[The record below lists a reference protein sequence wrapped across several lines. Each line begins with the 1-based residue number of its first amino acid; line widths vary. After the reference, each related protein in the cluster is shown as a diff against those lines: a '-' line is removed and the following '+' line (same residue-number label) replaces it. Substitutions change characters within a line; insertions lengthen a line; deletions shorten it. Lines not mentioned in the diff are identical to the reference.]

1 MIQAAQVESSE
12 VLRTPDAGGP
22 ILGTSGVTKR
32 WGRSQAPIL
41 DGVDFELQRGAL
53 VGLQGANGAG
63 KTTFLRIL
71 AGLFLPDS
79 GTVSL
84 DGLDPVRH
92 RRAYQRRL
100 GFVAAGQGALY
111 ARMSVKGHL
120 EYWARLALLPPG
132 DRPLAVERAL
142 ERFDLLPLAG
152 NRVDRLSMGQRQRVR
167 LAMGFLHG
175 PDVVLLD
182 EPGNSLDEAGLDRL
196 HSAIED
202 FRGRG
207 KTLLWC
213 SPSVRGLG
221 LEFDAL
227 YELVNGKPVH
237 L

>member
-1 MIQAAQVESSE
+1 MSHAAQVESPE
-12 VLRTPDAGGP
+12 IVRLQDAGGA
-22 ILGTSGVTKR
+22 ILSASGVTKR
-32 WGRSQAPIL
+32 WARGQAPIL

-53 VGLQGANGAG
+53 IGLQGANGAG

-71 AGLFLPDS
+71 AGLFLPES
-79 GTVSL
+79 GSVSL

-100 GFVAAGQGALY
+100 GFVPAGQGALY

-120 EYWARLALLPPG
+120 EYWARLALLPPA
-132 DRPLAVERAL
+132 DRGMAVEVAL
-142 ERFDLLPLAG
+142 GRFDLLPLAG

-182 EPGNSLDEAGLDRL
+182 EPSNSLDEAGLDRL
-196 HSAIED
+196 HTVIDD
-202 FRGRG
+202 FRGSG
-207 KTLLWC
+207 KTVLWC
-213 SPSVRGLG
+213 GPTVRGVG
-221 LEFDAL
+221 LEFDVL
-227 YELVNGKPVH
+227 HELVNGKLVR

>member
-1 MIQAAQVESSE
+1 MTAAQVEAPE
-12 VLRTPDAGGP
+12 VVRLPDAGGA
-22 ILGTSGVTKR
+22 ILRASGVTKR
-32 WGRSQAPIL
+32 WGRGQAPIL
-41 DGVDFELQRGAL
+41 DGVDLELQRGAL
-53 VGLQGANGAG
+53 IGLQGANGAG
-63 KTTFLRIL
+63 KTTLLRIL

-84 DGLDPVRH
+84 DGLDPVRQ

-111 ARMSVKGHL
+111 ARMTVKGHL
-120 EYWARLALLPPG
+120 EYWAQIALLPPG
-132 DRPLAVERAL
+132 DRTTAVDLAL
-142 ERFDLLPLAG
+142 GQFDLLPLAG
-152 NRVDRLSMGQRQRVR
+152 NRVDRLSTGQRQRVR

-196 HSAIED
+196 HAAID
-202 FRGRG
+202 DLRGNG
-207 KTLLWC
+207 KTVLWC
-213 SPSVRGLG
+213 GPSVRDLG

-227 YELVNGKPVH
+227 HELVDGRLVR

>member
-1 MIQAAQVESSE
+1 MTHAAQVEPPE
-12 VLRTPDAGGP
+12 VVRLPDAGGA
-22 ILGTSGVTKR
+22 ILSAFGVTKR
-32 WGRSQAPIL
+32 WRRNQAPIL
-41 DGVDFELQRGAL
+41 DGLDFELPRGSL
-53 VGLQGANGAG
+53 IGLQGANGAG

-79 GTVSL
+79 GSVSL
-84 DGLDPVRH
+84 DGLDPVRQ

-132 DRPLAVERAL
+132 DRRTAVELAL
-142 ERFDLLPLAG
+142 GQFDLLPLAG
-152 NRVDRLSMGQRQRVR
+152 NRVDRLSTGQRQRVR

-196 HSAIED
+196 HSVIDD
-202 FRGRG
+202 FRGSG
-207 KTLLWC
+207 KTVLWC
-213 SPSVRGLG
+213 GPSVRNLG
-221 LEFDAL
+221 LELDAL
-227 YELVNGKPVH
+227 HELVDGKLVR